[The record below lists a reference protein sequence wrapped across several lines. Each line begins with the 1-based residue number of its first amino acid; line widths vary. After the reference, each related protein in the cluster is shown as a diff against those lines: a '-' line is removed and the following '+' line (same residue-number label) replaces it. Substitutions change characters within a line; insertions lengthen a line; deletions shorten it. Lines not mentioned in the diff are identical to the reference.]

1 MAFDVKRCRSCGAPV
16 IWTVTHKGKWMPVDA
31 APVEGGNIR
40 LRSEADGD
48 RVIAEYPGRE
58 HPGLFDDADRARY
71 VSHFATCP
79 ESDDWRKPDAADPER
94 AGSHVP
100 ERSKS

>member
-1 MAFDVKRCRSCGAPV
+1 MAFEVKACGSCAAEV
-16 IWTVTHKGKWMPVDA
+16 IWTVTHKGRRMPVDA

-48 RVIAEYPGRE
+48 RVIAEYPGKE
-58 HPGLFDDADRARY
+58 HPGLFDEGDRARY

-79 ESDDWRKPDAADPER
+79 QAAQHRRRP
-94 AGSHVP
+94 
-100 ERSKS
+100 